1 MKTVLHITPYMHPAS
16 GGPPVVV
23 DRVCRRMSGE
33 SWRQVVLT
41 TDAFA
46 RGEPLD
52 WAARYREGD
61 AYRLHV
67 FRTSREGARA
77 ASAEM
82 AEALESFVVEA
93 DLAVIHTCW
102 TWPGL
107 AAMRTCRTH
116 GVPYVVMP
124 HGMLDPHSLRR
135 KWLKKQVYGRTVEW
149 PLLRQAAAMV
159 YTHAEEQRLAESA
172 VKGLPRGYVAPL
184 GADCPPDEPR
194 QVLAEDFLAR
204 RPELRSKRRVL
215 FLSRLHP
222 KKGLDLLV
230 PAMAIVRRRM
240 PDARL
245 VLVGDG
251 DAEYV
256 AAVRKMV
263 ATAGLGDVVTFTG
276 ALAGREKWSAFAAAE
291 LFVLPS
297 YQENFGLVVVEALS
311 SGVPVL
317 LSRRVNIWQEA
328 VQAGAGWDCELTA
341 KSVAE
346 GIVLGLSDPAELACK
361 GARGRRLVAEQFRW
375 EHTARVMAGV
385 FEDVFAGRGVSTRRR
400 RDAETREERVG

>member
-1 MKTVLHITPYMHPAS
+1 
-16 GGPPVVV
+16 
-23 DRVCRRMSGE
+23 
-33 SWRQVVLT
+33 
-41 TDAFA
+41 
-46 RGEPLD
+46 
-52 WAARYREGD
+52 
-61 AYRLHV
+61 
-67 FRTSREGARA
+67 
-77 ASAEM
+77 
-82 AEALESFVVEA
+82 
-93 DLAVIHTCW
+93 
-102 TWPGL
+102 
-107 AAMRTCRTH
+107 
-116 GVPYVVMP
+116 
-124 HGMLDPHSLRR
+124 
-135 KWLKKQVYGRTVEW
+135 
-149 PLLRQAAAMV
+149 MV

-400 RDAETREERVG
+400 RDAETPEERIG